1 MATVDWVAI
10 GVVTLTALVGL
21 RKGLI
26 ASALSVVGIVAGAI
40 LGARL
45 APGLL
50 PQGSRSP
57 YTPLVAL
64 GGAVIL
70 AALLEAL
77 ASIAGSMFRQG
88 LRLTPLR
95 ALDSL
100 GGLVLGAATGLAI
113 VWVLGAAAL
122 LLPGQREL
130 RRNAQESEILRRLND
145 IVPPSSLLH
154 ALARVD
160 PFPAIAGP
168 ATPVAPPDPSVLRFP
183 GVRASSP
190 SVVRVHGTACG
201 LGIAGSGWVVAPGLV
216 VTAAHVVAGESD
228 TTVTQPSSTQRLP
241 ARAVAFDAK
250 NDIAVLRVPA
260 LGARPL
266 PMATPQSG
274 ASVAIVGYPED
285 GPLTATPSRI
295 GTTATI
301 LAENAYGK
309 GPVPRTVTSVGG
321 NVRHGDSGAPAID
334 TRGQVQATI
343 FAARVGSSGGYGVP
357 SDLVREIVATSGGP
371 VSTGGCAP

>member
-1 MATVDWVAI
+1 
-10 GVVTLTALVGL
+10 
-21 RKGLI
+21 
-26 ASALSVVGIVAGAI
+26 
-40 LGARL
+40 
-45 APGLL
+45 
-50 PQGSRSP
+50 
-57 YTPLVAL
+57 
-64 GGAVIL
+64 
-70 AALLEAL
+70 
-77 ASIAGSMFRQG
+77 MFRQG
-88 LRLTPLR
+88 LHFTPLR

-130 RRNAQESEILRRLND
+130 RRNAQDSEILRRLNE
-145 IVPPSSLLH
+145 IVPPATLLH

-168 ATPVAPPDPSVLRFP
+168 AAPSEAPDPSVLRFP

-201 LGIAGSGWVVAPGLV
+201 LGIAGSGWAVAPGLV
-216 VTAAHVVAGESD
+216 VTAAHVVAGETD
-228 TTVTQPSSTQRLP
+228 TTVQQPSSAQALP
-241 ARAVAFDAK
+241 AQAVAFDAK
-250 NDIAVLRVPA
+250 NDIAVLRVPS

-266 PMATPQSG
+266 PMATPERG
-274 ASVAIVGYPED
+274 AAVAIVGYPGD

-301 LAENAYGK
+301 LASDAYGNR
-309 GPVPRTVTSVGG
+309 PVTRTVTSVGG
-321 NVRHGDSGAPAID
+321 SVRHGDSGAPAID

-343 FAARVGSSGGYGVP
+343 FAARVGAPGGYGVP
-357 SDLVREIVATSGGP
+357 SDLVREIVATSGRSP
-371 VSTGGCAP
+371 VSTGSCAP

>member
-1 MATVDWVAI
+1 MATVDWIAI
-10 GVVTLTALVGL
+10 GVVALAAFVGL

-26 ASALSVVGIVAGAI
+26 ASALSVTGIVAGAV

-64 GGAVIL
+64 GGAVVL
-70 AALLEAL
+70 AAVLEAI
-77 ASIAGSMFRQG
+77 ASMVGRMFRQG
-88 LRLTPLR
+88 LHLTPLR
-95 ALDSL
+95 ALDSA

-130 RRNAQESEILRRLND
+130 RRNAQDSRILRRLNE
-145 IVPPSSLLH
+145 IVPPSTLLH

-160 PFPAIAGP
+160 PFPRIAGP
-168 ATPVAPPDPSVLRFP
+168 AAPVQPPDPSVLRYP
-183 GVRASSP
+183 GVRTASP
-190 SVVRVHGTACG
+190 SVVRVLGTACG
-201 LGIAGSGWVVAPGLV
+201 LGIAGSGWVVARGLV

-228 TTVTQPSSTQRLP
+228 TTVEQPSSAQRLP
-241 ARAVAFDAK
+241 AHAIAFDAK
-250 NDIAVLRVPA
+250 NDIAVLSVPS

-266 PMATPQSG
+266 PMATPNPG
-274 ASVAIVGYPED
+274 TPVAVVGYPND

-295 GTTATI
+295 GATATI
-301 LAENAYGK
+301 FTQDAYGN
-309 GPVPRTVTSVGG
+309 GPVARTVTSVGG
-321 NVRHGDSGAPAID
+321 TVRHGDSGAPALD
-334 TRGQVQATI
+334 AQGQVEATV
-343 FAARVGSSGGYGVP
+343 FAARVGASGGYAVP
-357 SDLVREIVATSGGP
+357 SDLVREIVSTARGP
-371 VSTGGCAP
+371 VSTGACAS